1 MSTQSLED
9 FTAHRLAMEMWD
21 LVVEDM
27 AVLTPKPVMERLVAQ
42 QLGSADSIAANIEE
56 GHGRET
62 TREYV
67 RFLVIARGSAR
78 ETKGRYIRL
87 RRWFKPELIADR
99 TARCDHVIAILTKT
113 IVTLSQRRNR
123 PSS

>member
-1 MSTQSLED
+1 MSSDTLEG
-9 FTAHRLAMEMWD
+9 FQAYKLSMELWD

-27 AVLTPKPVMERLVAQ
+27 SVLSKKRTLERLISQ
-42 QLGSADSIAANIEE
+42 QHASADSIAANIEE

-78 ETKGRYIRL
+78 ETKGRYLRL
-87 RRWFKPELIADR
+87 RRWFKPETTTDR
-99 TARCDHVIAILTKT
+99 TNRCDHVIAILTKT
-113 IVTLSQRRNR
+113 IATLSERREVK
-123 PSS
+123 

>member
-1 MSTQSLED
+1 MSQNSLD
-9 FTAHRLAMEMWD
+9 SFGAYRMAMDLFD

-27 AVLTPKPVMERLVAQ
+27 ATLGSKPGLQKLVAQ

-62 TREYV
+62 SREYI

-78 ETKGRYIRL
+78 ETKGRYVRF
-87 RRWFKPELIADR
+87 RHWFSSEVIADR
-99 TARCDHVIAILTKT
+99 TERCDHVIAVLTKT
-113 IVTLSQRRNR
+113 IVNLRKREISK
-123 PSS
+123 

>member
-1 MSTQSLED
+1 
-9 FTAHRLAMEMWD
+9 MELWD

-27 AVLTPKPVMERLVAQ
+27 AVLTPNPVMERLVAP
-42 QLGSADSIAANIEE
+42 QLGSADSIAANSEE

-67 RFLVIARGSAR
+67 RFHVIERGSAR
-78 ETKGRYIRL
+78 ETKGRSIRL
-87 RRWFKPELIADR
+87 LRWFKPDFSDDR

-113 IVTLSQRRNR
+113 IVTLSKRRYR
-123 PSS
+123 A